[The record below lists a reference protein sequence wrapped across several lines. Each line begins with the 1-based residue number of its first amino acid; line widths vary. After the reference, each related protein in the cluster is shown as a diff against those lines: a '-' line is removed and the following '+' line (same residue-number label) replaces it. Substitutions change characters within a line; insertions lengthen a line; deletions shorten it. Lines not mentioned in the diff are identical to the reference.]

1 MQRQGIVLEKTFVP
15 ILLGAVARGTLQ
27 QSLETKLAATVL
39 DAIAASSFA
48 IV

>member
-15 ILLGAVARGTLQ
+15 ILLGAVARTLQ

-39 DAIAASSFA
+39 DAIAASSLA